1 MRCLVSVPARKSNLG
16 VISQL
21 LVATLMVVITVL
33 IHGAGIAALARVLRF
48 DPNNEEAHHHFSARH
63 AIMILGIV
71 LALFI
76 LHGIEIWLYAGL
88 YLVLDAVVNLETAVY
103 FSTITYAGIGFDD
116 GDMARRWR
124 LVSAIEGVNGI
135 LLLGWSTAF
144 FVTVVARLR
153 R

>member
-1 MRCLVSVPARKSNLG
+1 VIIQLV
-16 VISQL
+16 I
-21 LVATLMVVITVL
+21 ATLMVVVTVL

-48 DPNNEEAHHHFSARH
+48 DPSNIEAHHHFSTRH
-63 AIMILGIV
+63 AIMMLAIV
-71 LALFI
+71 LALFT

-88 YLVLDAVVNLETAVY
+88 YLLLNAVADFETALY

-116 GDMARRWR
+116 GEMAKRWR

>member
-1 MRCLVSVPARKSNLG
+1 M
-16 VISQL
+16 ISQL
-21 LVATLMVVITVL
+21 LLATVMVVITVL
-33 IHGAGIAALARVLRF
+33 MHGAGIAGLARTLRF
-48 DPNNEEAHHHFSARH
+48 DPSSVEAHHHFSTRH
-63 AIMILGIV
+63 AFMILAIV
-71 LALFI
+71 LALFT

-88 YLVLDAVVNLETAVY
+88 YLLLGAVVDFETALY

-116 GDMARRWR
+116 GDMAKRWR

>member
-1 MRCLVSVPARKSNLG
+1 M
-16 VISQL
+16 IDQL
-21 LVATLMVVITVL
+21 LLATVMVVVTVL
-33 IHGAGIAALARVLRF
+33 MHGAGIAGLARTLRF
-48 DPNNEEAHHHFSARH
+48 DPSSVEAHHHFSTRH
-63 AIMILGIV
+63 AFMILAIV
-71 LALFI
+71 LALFT

-88 YLVLDAVVNLETAVY
+88 YLLLGAVVDFETALY

-116 GDMARRWR
+116 ADMAKRWR

>member
-1 MRCLVSVPARKSNLG
+1 MIG
-16 VISQL
+16 QL
-21 LVATLMVVITVL
+21 LLATLMVVVTVL
-33 IHGAGIAALARVLRF
+33 IHGAGIAALARMLRF
-48 DPNNEEAHHHFSARH
+48 DPSSVEAHHHFSLHH
-63 AIMILGIV
+63 ALLILCIV
-71 LALFI
+71 LALFT
-76 LHGIEIWLYAGL
+76 LHGIEIWLYGGL
-88 YLVLDAVVNLETAVY
+88 YLLLDAVADLETAIY

-116 GDMARRWR
+116 ADMARRWR

>member
-1 MRCLVSVPARKSNLG
+1 M
-16 VISQL
+16 IDQL
-21 LVATLMVVITVL
+21 LLATVMVVVTVL
-33 IHGAGIAALARVLRF
+33 MHGVGISRLARLLRF
-48 DPNNEEAHHHFSARH
+48 DPNSTEAHHHFSMRH
-63 AIMILGIV
+63 AIIILSIV
-71 LALFI
+71 LALFT
-76 LHGIEIWLYAGL
+76 LHGAEIWLYAGL
-88 YLVLDAVVNLETAVY
+88 YLLLDAVADLETAVY

-116 GDMARRWR
+116 GEMAKRWR

>member
-1 MRCLVSVPARKSNLG
+1 M
-16 VISQL
+16 ISQL
-21 LVATLMVVITVL
+21 LLATVMVVITVL
-33 IHGAGIAALARVLRF
+33 MHGAGIAGLARTLRF
-48 DPNNEEAHHHFSARH
+48 DPSSVEAHHHFSTRH
-63 AIMILGIV
+63 AFMILVIV
-71 LALFI
+71 LALFT

-88 YLVLDAVVNLETAVY
+88 YLLLNAVADFETALY

-116 GDMARRWR
+116 GDMAKRWR

>member
-1 MRCLVSVPARKSNLG
+1 
-16 VISQL
+16 VIEQL
-21 LVATLMVVITVL
+21 LIATVMVIITVL
-33 IHGAGIAALARVLRF
+33 MHGVGISRLARLLRF
-48 DPNNEEAHHHFSARH
+48 DPTSAEAHHHFSMRH
-63 AIMILGIV
+63 AFMILCIV
-71 LALFI
+71 LALFT
-76 LHGIEIWLYAGL
+76 LHGVEIWLYAGL
-88 YLVLDAVVNLETAVY
+88 YLLLNAVADLETAAY

-116 GDMARRWR
+116 GEMAKRWR